1 MPKAPKG
8 HTAPE
13 STMPDLSR
21 CGECNEPAEWRC
33 WGPEGYP
40 AMRCEGHRFPLG
52 RNGMEY
58 VGDRR

>member
-1 MPKAPKG
+1 MAKAPKG

-40 AMRCEGHRFPLG
+40 AMRCEGPTCSMRLPWSPA
-52 RNGMEY
+52 
-58 VGDRR
+58 